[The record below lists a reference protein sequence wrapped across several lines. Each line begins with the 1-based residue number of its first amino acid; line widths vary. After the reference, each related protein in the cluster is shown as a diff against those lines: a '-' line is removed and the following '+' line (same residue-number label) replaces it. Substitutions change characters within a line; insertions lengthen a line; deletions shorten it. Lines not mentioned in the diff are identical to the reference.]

1 MPAVA
6 PVADEAVNPLAG
18 PPTVGGTPAPLL
30 DIWSAAQAVRVFQ
43 ADPPRVW
50 VKTPPT
56 PPIPPRGPQPDP
68 GKTAEVPFDDEP
80 IEEPIEEPKPV
91 PMKTSKSK

>member
-1 MPAVA
+1 MP
-6 PVADEAVNPLAG
+6 G

-43 ADPPRVW
+43 PDPLRVW

-56 PPIPPRGPQPDP
+56 PPIPPRGPQPEPPPTTVGASGTD
-68 GKTAEVPFDDEP
+68 TIEVPFEDEP
-80 IEEPIEEPKPV
+80 APVKPA
-91 PMKTSKSK
+91 KAK